1 MDHWLKNIQTPI
13 VYRCKKQNI
22 GIRVVCALRKINIF
36 SRSRQSAQFCVLR
49 QVASNYITKLHKLTV
64 CPIKGLPIKE
74 GLNLIVAVILCRIVY
89 HTVKL
94 RRVGTG
100 NLIRR
105 ILYYYSLQ
113 CVVTVYL
120 NVLNHK
126 YYAVQYGNT
135 LRGTTNINLTM
146 LTVTSYC

>member
-22 GIRVVCALRKINIF
+22 GIRVVCALRKNKYIF
-36 SRSRQSAQFCVLR
+36 QKSVVSAILCVALG
-49 QVASNYITKLHKLTV
+49 SNYITKLHKLTV

-74 GLNLIVAVILCRIVY
+74 GLNLIVAVILCSIVY

-105 ILYYYSLQ
+105 ILYYYSL
-113 CVVTVYL
+113 
-120 NVLNHK
+120 
-126 YYAVQYGNT
+126 
-135 LRGTTNINLTM
+135 
-146 LTVTSYC
+146 